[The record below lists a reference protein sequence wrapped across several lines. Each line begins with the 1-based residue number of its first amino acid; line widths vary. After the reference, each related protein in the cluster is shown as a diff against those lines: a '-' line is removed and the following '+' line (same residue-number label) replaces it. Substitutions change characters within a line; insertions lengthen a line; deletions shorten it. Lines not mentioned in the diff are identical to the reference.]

1 MVFQINSLR
10 HVTTDVG
17 KCRAWIRC
25 TLNDC
30 VFRSYLMSIVKH
42 RRYIIKFYNKTAI
55 IHDQEKF
62 GKVIALLEGI
72 ERYNFDLTLN
82 SSFLNTW
89 PNSTLVL
96 AGYWTPALKNN
107 PLYNNPQVVEAI
119 SVTIDEAIITNDNKS
134 EESYTSSVSSSFVDT
149 EFIQKSPPTILD
161 EDAVWDIIMKQPSTS
176 YATSNVA
183 KSVSITT
190 LIEDISNNELTAVE
204 PSSEKEDESSFEKLT
219 TVQDETTILFEEN
232 STRQLPMNKDQSFND
247 LLESYNSRVKTTFSI
262 PKMEDLYKHSNTSP
276 MIIEK
281 QYYNDAHILDV
292 RI

>member
-1 MVFQINSLR
+1 
-10 HVTTDVG
+10 
-17 KCRAWIRC
+17 
-25 TLNDC
+25 
-30 VFRSYLMSIVKH
+30 MSIVKH

-55 IHDQEKF
+55 IRDHESF

-119 SVTIDEAIITNDNKS
+119 SVTIDEAITTNDNNKS
-134 EESYTSSVSSSFVDT
+134 EESFTSSVSSSFVDT
-149 EFIQKSPPTILD
+149 EFMHKSPTIMLD
-161 EDAVWDIIMKQPSTS
+161 EDTVWDLIMKQPSTS

-183 KSVSITT
+183 KSVPITT
-190 LIEDISNNELTAVE
+190 LTEDISNNELTAVE
-204 PSSEKEDESSFEKLT
+204 PPSEKEDENSFEKLT
-219 TVQDETTILFEEN
+219 TEQDETTSVFDEN
-232 STRQLPMNKDQSFND
+232 STRQLPMSKDQSFND
-247 LLESYNSRVKTTFSI
+247 LLESYNSRVKTTLSI
-262 PKMEDLYKHSNTSP
+262 PKMEDLYKHSNAPP